1 MRRLDFLL
9 TGFLAVLLTSCGQR
23 VQNTDS
29 KPAVKID
36 TVLSADRQI
45 ALQFPGR
52 VKAAQDISLSFRVSG
67 TIQYMHVNDGA
78 YVRKGQLLAELD
90 PTDYQIQ
97 LDATE
102 AEYQSVKAEAE
113 RVMALYKE
121 NVTTPDANDKA
132 VYGLR
137 QITAKYNHAKDQ
149 LAYTRL
155 YAPFSGYVQ
164 KRLFDSHETVAAGMP
179 VVSIISEGSPE
190 VEINLPAVE
199 YIRRQQFTRYY
210 CTFDI
215 YPHQRYALK
224 LISVTPKAN
233 ANQLYTMRL
242 QLKKEDKQAVP
253 SPGMNTMVTIECSE
267 GDVRNLSVP
276 GGAILRE
283 NGRTSIFLY
292 DASSHAIRR
301 CDVTV
306 TRLLSDGRCLITSD
320 GANPGDLVVASGV
333 HHVKEGE
340 QVEPLLPA
348 TETNVGGLL

>member
-1 MRRLDFLL
+1 M
-9 TGFLAVLLTSCGQR
+9 
-23 VQNTDS
+23 
-29 KPAVKID
+29 
-36 TVLSADRQI
+36 
-45 ALQFPGR
+45 
-52 VKAAQDISLSFRVSG
+52 
-67 TIQYMHVNDGA
+67 
-78 YVRKGQLLAELD
+78 
-90 PTDYQIQ
+90 
-97 LDATE
+97 
-102 AEYQSVKAEAE
+102 
-113 RVMALYKE
+113 
-121 NVTTPDANDKA
+121 TTPDTNDKA

-155 YAPFSGYVQ
+155 YAPFNGYVQ

-215 YPHQRYALK
+215 YPHQRYALE

-267 GDVRNLSVP
+267 GDVCNLSVP